1 MAIAPFLE
9 DLEEQEAMLVFPRFS
24 EETAWEIGTALV
36 AAGRR
41 TAAPVVVDIRT
52 PDRTLFHAALPG
64 SAPDNDHWARRKSNL
79 TMRCHQSSLLVGL
92 QLAAKGAS
100 LGSVRGLDPLDY
112 SDHGGSFP
120 IRSRGHGRH
129 RRHHGLRPR
138 LRRRPCHDRC
148 RDQGASWQMTR
159 GSGFRGHRGPLWRSF
174 QGIALNKRLSA

>member
-1 MAIAPFLE
+1 MAIAPSLE

-41 TAAPVVVDIRT
+41 TAAPVAVDIRT

-79 TMRCHQSSLLVGL
+79 TMRYHQSSLLVGL

-120 IRSRGHGRH
+120 IQVVDTGVIGAITVS
-129 RRHHGLRPR
+129 GL
-138 LRRRPCHDRC
+138 
-148 RDQGASWQMTR
+148 ASEDDHAMIVAAIR
-159 GSGFRGHRGPLWRSF
+159 AHLG
-174 QGIALNKRLSA
+174 K